1 MHATDR
7 NTPFLVPLLVAAFF
21 FSGLCGLIYEVVWS
35 RMLYL
40 IFGSTTY
47 AVSTVIGVYML
58 GLAAGSYL
66 CGKLIPKI
74 TCLLRTYAILEFLIG
89 VYAFLFIAILSLID
103 VLHSAIFPFVFES
116 PLLLNGSRILL
127 SFAVLIIPTTLM
139 GGTLPLL
146 SQHLTRKPQSIGK
159 YVGWLYFINTI
170 GAAAGCFLGAFV
182 LIPRLGLHSTIWL
195 AAAVNIGIGLLVL
208 VCARKESA
216 AGEQNAQ
223 SGVVLQQKEHIA
235 PGQANRVIWAFA
247 CTGFLA
253 LIFEVAW
260 TRSLILVFGSSVYSF
275 ATMLATFLTGLALGS
290 MIVSRFADRFKHPV
304 AIFCVFTILMGLFT
318 LLTTPLIGQL
328 PDLSVRLY
336 DPHSTT
342 WYGIILMQFG
352 MCFAVMFPTTLMSGA
367 LFPLVSRIAM
377 SRPQLTGGQTK
388 GRTVGRTVGDVYAYN
403 TIGGILGSVLTGFI
417 LIPYIGIEHS
427 LLAGGA
433 VCMAVGGMVLFT
445 ASTLRTRQRLLSS
458 AAVLLCAVFL
468 PLSFPSWDTFV
479 MNMGVYRNTAYF
491 IDKLQQG
498 GESDL
503 KGLNKNVQTLFYKEG
518 HAATVAVNE
527 QKDGVRLLHING
539 KADGSSGLD
548 SFTQILC
555 GILPLFYQQNPES
568 ALVVGLATGMTVGST
583 LFYPMKEV
591 DCIEIAPTVVEA
603 SHYFD
608 QFNNRPLENPNL
620 HLHVLDA
627 RTWLMAMPKSYN
639 TIISEPSNPWQTGNA
654 NLFTSD
660 FYQLVKKR
668 LQPGGVFC
676 QWLPIY
682 DVKPKHYKILLNTLK
697 KSFKY
702 VNLWLFLSDTVLIAS
717 DQPLQLY
724 PQQVKKILSVPRA
737 QELLAQLEIHNL
749 NDLLS
754 FFYLDTLGV
763 ERFLMHTPL
772 TLNTDAFPIIEFSSP
787 KFVHTLQLQDKIL
800 YPLFRLS
807 AQSRLPVQ
815 LHENRRKLQA
825 EFTQHRI
832 RLYTKVGFPKAL
844 LLKLFGRQ

>member
-1 MHATDR
+1 MHPTHR
-7 NTPFLVPLLVAAFF
+7 KYPLTVTLLVAVFF
-21 FSGLCGLIYEVVWS
+21 LSGLCGLIYEVVWS

-66 CGKLIPKI
+66 CGKMISRI
-74 TCLLRTYAILEFLIG
+74 TRLLRTYAFLEFFIG
-89 VYAFLFIAILSLID
+89 VYAFLFIAILSMID
-103 VLHSAIFPFVFES
+103 VLHSAIFPFVYDS

-127 SFAVLIIPTTLM
+127 SFVILIIPTTLM

-146 SQHLTRKPQSIGK
+146 SQHLTRKPQRIGK

-170 GAAAGCFLGAFV
+170 GAAIGCFLGAFI
-182 LIPRLGLHSTIWL
+182 LIPRFGLHQTIWL
-195 AAAVNIGIGLLVL
+195 AAAVNIGIGILVL
-208 VCARKESA
+208 CFARKES
-216 AGEQNAQ
+216 GSSEHPQAQ
-223 SGVVLQQKEHIA
+223 VLLPQKEQITVS
-235 PGQANRVIWAFA
+235 QANWVIWAFA

-253 LIFEVAW
+253 LVFEVAW

-275 ATMLATFLTGLALGS
+275 STMLTTFLTGLALGS
-290 MIVSRFADRFKHPV
+290 MIVSRFADRFNNPV
-304 AIFCVFTILMGLFT
+304 TMFCVFTGLMGLFT

-336 DPHSTT
+336 DPHSST
-342 WYGIILMQFG
+342 WYSIIFMQFC

-377 SRPQLTGGQTK
+377 SRPS
-388 GRTVGRTVGDVYAYN
+388 RTVGRTVGDVYAYN

-417 LIPYIGIEHS
+417 LIPNIGIEHS

-433 VCMAVGGMVLFT
+433 ICMAVAGVVLLA
-445 ASTLRTRQRLLSS
+445 ASSLPTKKRILSF
-458 AAVLLCAVFL
+458 AAVLLCAVLL

-479 MNMGVYRNTAYF
+479 MNMGVYRNTSYF
-491 IDKLQQG
+491 IDKLQKNGQA
-498 GESDL
+498 DL
-503 KGLNKNVQTLFYKEG
+503 KGLNKNIKTLFYKEG

-527 QKDGVRLLHING
+527 QEDGVRLLHING

-555 GILPLFYQQNPES
+555 GILPLFYQQDPQS
-568 ALVVGLATGMTVGST
+568 ALVVGLATGMTAGST
-583 LFYPMKEV
+583 LFYPLQHV
-591 DCIEIAPTVVEA
+591 DCIEISPTVVEA

-608 QFNNRPLENPNL
+608 QFNNKPLDKPNL
-620 HLHVLDA
+620 DLHVLDA
-627 RTWLMAMPKSYN
+627 RTWLMAMPETYN

-668 LQPGGVFC
+668 LKPGGVFC
-676 QWLPIY
+676 QWLPLY
-682 DVKPKHYKILLNTLK
+682 DMKPRHYKILLNTLK
-697 KSFKY
+697 QSFKY

-717 DQPLQLY
+717 DEPLQLY
-724 PQQVKKILSVPRA
+724 PQQVEKIMSVPRA
-737 QELLAQLEIHNL
+737 RELMAQLDIHSL
-749 NDLLS
+749 TDLLS

-763 ERFLMHTPL
+763 DRFLIKAPL

-787 KFVHTLQLQDKIL
+787 KFVHRLQMQDKIL
-800 YPLFRLS
+800 HPLFGLS
-807 AQSRLPVQ
+807 SQSKLPVRLPG
-815 LHENRRKLQA
+815 NRRELQ
-825 EFTQHRI
+825 EQLNQRRI
-832 RLYTKVGFPKAL
+832 NLYAKVGFPRPL
-844 LLKLFGRQ
+844 LLKLFGMH